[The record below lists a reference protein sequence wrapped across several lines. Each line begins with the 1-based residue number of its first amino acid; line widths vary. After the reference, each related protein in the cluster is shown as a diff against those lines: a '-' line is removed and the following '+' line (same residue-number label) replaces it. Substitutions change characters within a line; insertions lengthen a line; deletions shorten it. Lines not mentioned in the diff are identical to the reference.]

1 MKYVM
6 ALDQG
11 TTSSRCIIFDKLG
24 NMVSVAQKEF
34 TQYYP
39 HPAWVEH
46 DGKEIFSSIL
56 EVARLALKHGRID
69 PSDVTSIGITNQR
82 ETTLI
87 WDKATG
93 EPVYNAIVW
102 P

>member
-56 EVARLALKHGRID
+56 EVARLALKHGRIN
-69 PSDVTSIGITNQR
+69 PSDVASIGITNQR

-87 WDKATG
+87 WDKA
-93 EPVYNAIVW
+93 I
-102 P
+102 